1 MEGLCDLTL
10 DKLGNISNEVHIEDY
25 SQFDVLTGVRISV
38 VSFCVRKILTKNA
51 DQVSWQRAL
60 NTIDMRIGSR
70 SHDES
75 ESLRYWK
82 GVIEKAYADF
92 QANLP
97 GYEPCLLGSMTLSE
111 DGRMADSEYPNFLL
125 HEEREPY
132 GL

>member
-1 MEGLCDLTL
+1 
-10 DKLGNISNEVHIEDY
+10 
-25 SQFDVLTGVRISV
+25 
-38 VSFCVRKILTKNA
+38 
-51 DQVSWQRAL
+51 
-60 NTIDMRIGSR
+60 MRIGSR

-82 GVIEKAYADF
+82 GVIEKAYAGF

-97 GYEPCLLGSMTLSE
+97 GYKPCLLGSMIMSE
-111 DGRMADSEYPNFLL
+111 DGRTADSGFPNFML